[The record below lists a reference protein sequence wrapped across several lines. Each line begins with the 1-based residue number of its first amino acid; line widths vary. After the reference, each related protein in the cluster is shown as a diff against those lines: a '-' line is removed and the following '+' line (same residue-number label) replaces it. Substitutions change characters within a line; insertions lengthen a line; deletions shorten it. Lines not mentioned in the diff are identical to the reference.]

1 MAAVGDL
8 DFVLRLLLGT
18 GCGLLIG
25 LERQYR
31 SRTAGLRTHAL
42 VAAGAAVF
50 VLFGEQADLPSAPL
64 QITAYV
70 VSGVGFLGG
79 GVILRQG
86 FTVQG
91 LNTAATLWCSA
102 AVGCQAAAG
111 HLIPALA
118 TTAVVL
124 AVHLL
129 LRPVGRFV
137 DRAPATKDEA
147 VTAHTITIR
156 VRRKH
161 ELPLRAQLLQTLADP
176 DITLHGLTSAADPED
191 PTGPVELRAEV
202 LIEGNAAAL
211 LDGLVTRLS
220 LEPGVRTVSWRADD
234 PDLEGDDDRDDGR
247 DDRPTAPGHRRF
259 TRRGWARTASSP
271 QPDRHDPGPP
281 DREPG
286 SGPDGRA
293 TTQTSSCPP
302 K

>member
-1 MAAVGDL
+1 MA
-8 DFVLRLLLGT
+8 T

-50 VLFGEQADLPSAPL
+50 VLFGEQAGLPSAPL

-86 FTVQG
+86 FAVQG

-111 HLIPALA
+111 HVIPALA

-124 AVHLL
+124 GVHLL
-129 LRPVGRFV
+129 LRPLGRLV
-137 DRAPATKDEA
+137 DRAPAANVEA
-147 VTAHTITIR
+147 VAAYTIVVV

-161 ELPLRAQLLQTLADP
+161 ELHLRAQLLQALTEP
-176 DITLHGLTSAADPED
+176 DITLRGLSNQAETDDA
-191 PTGPVELRAEV
+191 TGDVELCVEV
-202 LIEGNAAAL
+202 LIEGGPGAR
-211 LDGLVTRLS
+211 LDALVTRLS
-220 LEPGVRTVSWRADD
+220 LEPGVRAVSWRAEDA
-234 PDLEGDDDRDDGR
+234 DLRDTDDRDD
-247 DDRPTAPGHRRF
+247 APALPIRSRA
-259 TRRGWARTASSP
+259 RRGRLAALMVSG
-271 QPDRHDPGPP
+271 PDRHRVPP
-281 DREPG
+281 PAVVPEDDQPS
-286 SGPDGRA
+286 SGAGR
-293 TTQTSSCPP
+293 
-302 K
+302 

>member
-1 MAAVGDL
+1 MDVE
-8 DFVLRLLLGT
+8 FVLRLLLAT

-42 VAAGAAVF
+42 VAAGASVF
-50 VLFGEQADLPSAPL
+50 VQFGEQAGVASAPL

-111 HLIPALA
+111 HLVPALA
-118 TTAVVL
+118 TTVVVL

-129 LRPVGRFV
+129 LRPLGRLV
-137 DRAPATKDEA
+137 DRAPTTKDEA
-147 VTAHTITIR
+147 LAAYTLTVA

-161 ELPLRAQLLQTLADP
+161 ELHLRAQLLQALTEPEIILR
-176 DITLHGLTSAADPED
+176 GLTSTNLSTSDTEG
-191 PTGPVELRAEV
+191 PTSPIELRV
-202 LIEGNAAAL
+202 HLLVEGNAASL
-211 LDGLVTRLS
+211 LDGLVTRFS
-220 LEPGVRTVSWRADD
+220 LEPGVRGVAWQTED
-234 PDLEGDDDRDDGR
+234 PDLRGDDDRDDDRDDGR
-247 DDRPTAPGHRRF
+247 DVPGNGLRPPRR
-259 TRRGWARTASSP
+259 
-271 QPDRHDPGPP
+271 Q
-281 DREPG
+281 
-286 SGPDGRA
+286 
-293 TTQTSSCPP
+293 
-302 K
+302 